1 MQMDHDDIQL
11 EFSDLDPIT
20 NTQKVTL
27 TVPADVTPEVA
38 KRMLINAI
46 QSSVSD
52 SVKTMYRDYIRER
65 EANLEDNEWY
75 KALINIGEESK

>member
-1 MQMDHDDIQL
+1 MDLEDIEL
-11 EFSDLDPIT
+11 EFHEPDRIT

-27 TVPADVTPEVA
+27 TLPADVAPEVA
-38 KRMLINAI
+38 KQMFINAI

-75 KALINIGEESK
+75 KALINIGEENK

>member
-1 MQMDHDDIQL
+1 MNPEDIEL
-11 EFSDLDPIT
+11 EFLDPDPIT

-27 TVPADVTPEVA
+27 TVPADVAPEVA
-38 KRMLINAI
+38 KQMLINAI

-65 EANLEDNEWY
+65 EDNLEENEWY
-75 KALINIGEESK
+75 KALINIGGESK

>member
-1 MQMDHDDIQL
+1 MNPDDIEL
-11 EFSDLDPIT
+11 EVSEPDLIT

-27 TVPADVTPEVA
+27 TVPADVAPEVA
-38 KRMLINAI
+38 KQMLINAI
-46 QSSVSD
+46 QNSVSD

-75 KALINIGEESK
+75 KALINIGGESK

>member
-1 MQMDHDDIQL
+1 MNPDDIEL
-11 EFSDLDPIT
+11 EFHDLDPVT

-38 KRMLINAI
+38 KQMLINAI

-65 EANLEDNEWY
+65 EANLEDNELY

>member
-1 MQMDHDDIQL
+1 MDHEDIQL
-11 EFSDLDPIT
+11 EFSDPDPVT

-27 TVPADVTPEVA
+27 TVPADVAPEVA
-38 KRMLINAI
+38 KQMLINAI

>member
-1 MQMDHDDIQL
+1 MNPDDIEL
-11 EFSDLDPIT
+11 EFSEPDPIT

-27 TVPADVTPEVA
+27 TVPADVAPEVA
-38 KRMLINAI
+38 KQMLINAI

>member
-1 MQMDHDDIQL
+1 MNPDDIKL

-38 KRMLINAI
+38 KQMLINAI

-65 EANLEDNEWY
+65 EADLEDNEWY

>member
-1 MQMDHDDIQL
+1 MDNDDIQL

-38 KRMLINAI
+38 KQMLINAI

-65 EANLEDNEWY
+65 EANLEDNEWH

>member
-1 MQMDHDDIQL
+1 MDHDDIQL

-38 KRMLINAI
+38 KQMLINAI

-52 SVKTMYRDYIRER
+52 SVKTMYRDYIRDR

-75 KALINIGEESK
+75 KALINIGEEGK

>member
-1 MQMDHDDIQL
+1 MNPDDIEL
-11 EFSDLDPIT
+11 EFHEPDPIT

-38 KRMLINAI
+38 KQMLINAI

-65 EANLEDNEWY
+65 DANLEDNEWY

>member
-1 MQMDHDDIQL
+1 MDHDDVQL
-11 EFSDLDPIT
+11 EFSEPDPVT

-27 TVPADVTPEVA
+27 TVPADVAPEVA
-38 KRMLINAI
+38 KHMLINAI

-65 EANLEDNEWY
+65 EDNLEENEWY
-75 KALINIGEESK
+75 KALINIGGESK

>member
-1 MQMDHDDIQL
+1 MNPEDIEL

-38 KRMLINAI
+38 KKMLINAI

>member
-1 MQMDHDDIQL
+1 MGHDDIQL

-38 KRMLINAI
+38 KQMLINAI

-65 EANLEDNEWY
+65 DANLEDNEWY

>member
-1 MQMDHDDIQL
+1 MDNDDIQL

-38 KRMLINAI
+38 KQMLINAI

>member
-1 MQMDHDDIQL
+1 MDQDDIQL

-27 TVPADVTPEVA
+27 TIPADVTPEVA
-38 KRMLINAI
+38 KQMLINAI

>member
-1 MQMDHDDIQL
+1 MDHDDIQL

-38 KRMLINAI
+38 KQMLINAI

-52 SVKTMYRDYIRER
+52 SVKTMYRDYIRDR

>member
-1 MQMDHDDIQL
+1 MNLEDIEL

-27 TVPADVTPEVA
+27 TIPADVAPEVA
-38 KRMLINAI
+38 KQMLINAI

-75 KALINIGEESK
+75 KALINIGGESK

>member
-1 MQMDHDDIQL
+1 MNPEGIEL
-11 EFSDLDPIT
+11 EFSEPDPIT

-27 TVPADVTPEVA
+27 TIPADVAPEVA
-38 KRMLINAI
+38 KQMLINAI

-52 SVKTMYRDYIRER
+52 SVKTMYRDYIQER

>member
-1 MQMDHDDIQL
+1 MNQDDIQL

-27 TVPADVTPEVA
+27 TVPADVAPEVA
-38 KRMLINAI
+38 KQMLINAI

>member
-1 MQMDHDDIQL
+1 MYRDDIQL

-27 TVPADVTPEVA
+27 TVPADVIPEVA
-38 KRMLINAI
+38 KQMLINAI

>member
-1 MQMDHDDIQL
+1 MDHDDIQL

-27 TVPADVTPEVA
+27 TVPAEVA
-38 KRMLINAI
+38 KQMLNNAI
-46 QSSVSD
+46 QNSVSD

-65 EANLEDNEWY
+65 EGNLEENEWY
-75 KALINIGEESK
+75 KALINIGGESK

>member
-1 MQMDHDDIQL
+1 MDHDDIQL
-11 EFSDLDPIT
+11 EFSDPDPIT

-27 TVPADVTPEVA
+27 TVPADVAPEVT
-38 KRMLINAI
+38 KQMLINAI

-65 EANLEDNEWY
+65 DNNLEENEWY
-75 KALINIGEESK
+75 KALINIGGESK

>member
-1 MQMDHDDIQL
+1 MNPEDIEL
-11 EFSDLDPIT
+11 EFHEPDLIA

-27 TVPADVTPEVA
+27 TVPADVAPEVA
-38 KRMLINAI
+38 KQMLINAI

-65 EANLEDNEWY
+65 ENNLEENEWY
-75 KALINIGEESK
+75 KALINIGGESK

>member
-1 MQMDHDDIQL
+1 MDHDDIQL

-38 KRMLINAI
+38 KQMLSNAI

>member
-1 MQMDHDDIQL
+1 MDRDDIQL

-38 KRMLINAI
+38 KQMLINAI